1 MNTRSVRRSDNIA
14 PGAALVVSGLFG
26 SGNRNGVNVAPG
38 VSLAAAPDGT
48 LSFSVDPKIFDEV
61 TSEE

>member
-1 MNTRSVRRSDNIA
+1 
-14 PGAALVVSGLFG
+14 VVSGLFG